1 MYFRSSSEFTGV
13 PERPAVDQC
22 TTSGSVVLA
31 RVYFRFLSN
40 YIQKITI
47 INMFYMTIPKS
58 MSTNNLFLR
67 NRPLYLDNYP
77 TLP

>member
-1 MYFRSSSEFTGV
+1 
-13 PERPAVDQC
+13 
-22 TTSGSVVLA
+22 
-31 RVYFRFLSN
+31 
-40 YIQKITI
+40 
-47 INMFYMTIPKS
+47 MFYMTIPKS